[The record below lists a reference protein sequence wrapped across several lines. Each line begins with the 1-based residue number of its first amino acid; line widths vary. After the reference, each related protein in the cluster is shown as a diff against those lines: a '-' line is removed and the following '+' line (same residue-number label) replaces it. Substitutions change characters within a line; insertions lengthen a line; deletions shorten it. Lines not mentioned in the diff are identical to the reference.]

1 MRQKQK
7 FQYAKVHKTLY
18 WNPFFF
24 LAWSKCGILFWK
36 IILHTHTHTHMGGD
50 PSLKILT

>member
-18 WNPFFF
+18 WNPSFFF
-24 LAWSKCGILFWK
+24 SLVKMWDSL
-36 IILHTHTHTHMGGD
+36 LEDYSTHTHTHMGGD